1 MGRGYE
7 HHHVCL
13 SGWLLILRV
22 TSGGISLG
30 GCWHAGR
37 EKKQVG
43 GGGKGKKR
51 ERFSLM
57 FFSHALVF
65 HPILYPPAEVCR
77 GVTRQPPWCEP
88 DRNVASFHRH
98 LISLPITFPKLA
110 LRGCLGGER
119 VIDPSQLCVSLK
131 QSSGHRASPQHS
143 PALHTAAVPRA
154 PGDSGCVLGMD
165 NDPIMQLLYV
175 PHMQVMTPGV
185 VFGG

>member
-22 TSGGISLG
+22 TFGGISLR

-57 FFSHALVF
+57 FFSRALVF
-65 HPILYPPAEVCR
+65 HPVLYPPAEVCC

-119 VIDPSQLCVSLK
+119 VIDPSQ
-131 QSSGHRASPQHS
+131 RTE
-143 PALHTAAVPRA
+143 PALSTA
-154 PGDSGCVLGMD
+154 
-165 NDPIMQLLYV
+165 LLSTQQ
-175 PHMQVMTPGV
+175 PCHELQGTLDAFWEWIMTPSCSY
-185 VFGG
+185 FMFLTCR